1 MGGMDEVAM
10 KLFSR
15 ETEEN
20 KNIHVYLPKKKS
32 TQLLLLQLPMIEISV

>member
-20 KNIHVYLPKKKS
+20 KNIHVYLPKKKNRPNFCYYS
-32 TQLLLLQLPMIEISV
+32 CQW